1 MEKMYDQIIST
12 WRWKLREKPKNYRN
26 WKNREVNNAFEMF
39 ISYHGKLRKLSVS
52 MKIDQQKIKSLGS
65 TFKNLKLEVE
75 INLWHFHAFLIF
87 SIIMSLVI
95 LIGKHKCIFLLA
107 YFIILNEIL
116 FPPEYEL
123 ETGLKELSSISSVV
137 KFGSMQLNLTG
148 SGFHGYK

>member
-1 MEKMYDQIIST
+1 MYDQIIST

-26 WKNREVNNAFEMF
+26 RKNREVNNAFEMF

-87 SIIMSLVI
+87 SIIMSLLISNSI
-95 LIGKHKCIFLLA
+95 LLCSENIFCKSCALKC
-107 YFIILNEIL
+107 
-116 FPPEYEL
+116 
-123 ETGLKELSSISSVV
+123 LKTCFTAQYIVYLVDY
-137 KFGSMQLNLTG
+137 SMRT
-148 SGFHGYK
+148 